1 MTVPL
6 TPEQSAVI
14 RRVRSALPPGA
25 AVREVSM
32 FGSRAVMLEERML
45 VAAGKDGSLLVR
57 VDPARGAQLCAR
69 PGAAPAVMGT
79 GRPMGTGWITVEPA
93 ALAAE
98 EDLAGWLEEALAFHA
113 GSG

>member
-1 MTVPL
+1 MSL
-6 TPEQSAVI
+6 TPEQSTVI

-69 PGAAPAVMGT
+69 PGAAAAV
-79 GRPMGTGWITVEPA
+79 MGTGWITVEPA